1 MPINIFGNMDNYV
14 MYTDGAY
21 SSSKNQMGIGVIFVK
36 DSKCILKYS
45 KMFLR
50 GTNNKAELGAIIIGL
65 RAIKKPI
72 DSLTIVTDSEYCIG
86 CATLGWKRK
95 KNQSLWKVFDYE
107 FKRVR
112 TLCNKIEFKYVKGH
126 QNDNQEFTKWNNRA
140 DKLAV
145 AASQRIIS

>member
-1 MPINIFGNMDNYV
+1 MAFFMKYTLI
-14 MYTDGAY
+14 TDGAY
-21 SSSKNQMGIGVIFVK
+21 SSSRDQGGIGVIFLQGDNV
-36 DSKCILKYS
+36 ILEYS
-45 KMFLR
+45 KGFNNT
-50 GTNNKAELGAIIIGL
+50 TNNQMELAAIIIGL

-107 FKRVR
+107 FKRVH
-112 TLCNKIEFKYVKGH
+112 TLCNKIEFKHVKGH
-126 QNDNQEFTKWNNRA
+126 QNDDKEFTKWNNRA

-145 AASQRIIS
+145 AASQRVVS